1 LYVAQAFGAHASM
14 TCKRI
19 EQLPAVSDPRTQEQ
33 VEAYVRALPG
43 VKTFQIKQIN
53 SRFFVVA
60 PDEESC
66 KNVHCYY
73 RLLDTKNGIKEVFG
87 FRGTGVIWLI
97 LSPVE
102 VPVDF
107 FQDDYSR
114 IGFETP
120 EKTYIG
126 VALPHS
132 GNAVIVE
139 GVPADQLKLLPQ
151 SCRTGSK

>member
-1 LYVAQAFGAHASM
+1 LSDKTLRERVLVADDDPAILRLVTTILEKEGLTVIGARDGKELYF
-14 TCKRI
+14 
-19 EQLPAVSDPRTQEQ
+19 
-33 VEAYVRALPG
+33 
-43 VKTFQIKQIN
+43 
-53 SRFFVVA
+53 VA

-139 GVPADQLKLLPQ
+139 GVPADQLKLLPE